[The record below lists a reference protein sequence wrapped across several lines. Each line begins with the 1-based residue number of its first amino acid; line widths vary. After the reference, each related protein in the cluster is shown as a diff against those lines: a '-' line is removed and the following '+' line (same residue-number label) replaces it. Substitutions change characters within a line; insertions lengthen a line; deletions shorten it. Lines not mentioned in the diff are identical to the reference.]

1 MQVPKGNILI
11 VDDNETNIQV
21 LANLLLAYDFELEYA
36 TSGKEALEWC
46 ADTAFD
52 LILLDIMM
60 PEMDGYEVCRLL
72 KQMPNACEI
81 PVIFITAKN
90 DSESVNL
97 GFNAGA
103 VDYITKPFSAKELIS
118 RVSVHIGLRNSQKKT
133 AELYH
138 ELKHKNDDILESYR
152 SGKMLQKAVL
162 PSESEMQGL
171 FAEHFVLF
179 RPCVGVGGDFYWV
192 HRCGNGRTAIAV
204 GDCTGHGIPGAL
216 MSMFTIAQLHSIV
229 AEIGADSPAEIL
241 TDLRRRVIAQLHQSS
256 DNASY
261 SIDMAIAIIDKNDET
276 VTFATA
282 NMPII
287 ILSANDLNRD
297 MQVSGRSRNIINAK
311 RTDTLYYID
320 QGTTTT
326 GYDSYATDYYDIA
339 VRYAKGDSLVMFSD
353 GYKDQFGTEENIKFS
368 KQRFID
374 IMNNVSILPMNIQGF
389 FLGKELDTWIGKDND
404 QTDDIT
410 VIGIELG

>member
-162 PSESEMQGL
+162 PSES
-171 FAEHFVLF
+171 
-179 RPCVGVGGDFYWV
+179 
-192 HRCGNGRTAIAV
+192 RT
-204 GDCTGHGIPGAL
+204 
-216 MSMFTIAQLHSIV
+216 
-229 AEIGADSPAEIL
+229 
-241 TDLRRRVIAQLHQSS
+241 
-256 DNASY
+256 
-261 SIDMAIAIIDKNDET
+261 
-276 VTFATA
+276 
-282 NMPII
+282 
-287 ILSANDLNRD
+287 
-297 MQVSGRSRNIINAK
+297 
-311 RTDTLYYID
+311 
-320 QGTTTT
+320 
-326 GYDSYATDYYDIA
+326 
-339 VRYAKGDSLVMFSD
+339 
-353 GYKDQFGTEENIKFS
+353 
-368 KQRFID
+368 
-374 IMNNVSILPMNIQGF
+374 
-389 FLGKELDTWIGKDND
+389 
-404 QTDDIT
+404 
-410 VIGIELG
+410 